1 MTSTLTEQVQT
12 STPLNS
18 GSLKVTQPTSPRDV
32 KTILNYFK
40 DNEDGSPPEPNYVGK
55 VNTFDRPVDAT
66 PVTVH
71 DVRGSEGQYTLDT
84 TGFQYVN
91 HVSQEKDF
99 VDEEQIKTK
108 YYAETEE
115 LLKKV

>member
-12 STPLNS
+12 TTPLNS
-18 GSLKVTQPTSPRDV
+18 GSLKVTQATSPRDV

-55 VNTFDRPVDAT
+55 AQTFDRPVDSKPA
-66 PVTVH
+66 TVH
-71 DVRGSEGQYTLDT
+71 DVRGSEDQYTLDNK
-84 TGFQYVN
+84 GFQFVN

-99 VDEEQIKTK
+99 IDEEQIKTK